1 MSNLNLNLNKELHK
15 ELKHIFKGA
24 YDKFADKCLAKD
36 RTDIEF
42 IASNYVHH
50 AAMEAFHC
58 PNEAE
63 KTPEFVLR
71 KLFDIG
77 AYTEQVY
84 DYGMDEEPCEFCL
97 LEKTYKH
104 ITSISIYDNNIPS
117 YFANPKVRDTVIRDI
132 LALLKEKNISI
143 GDDGRL
149 IDIFTVYHDVFMFG
163 AICSIDEWRSILR
176 ELQNKRPD

>member
-24 YDKFADKCLAKD
+24 YDKFTDKCLAKD
-36 RTDIEF
+36 RTDIVF

-149 IDIFTVYHDVFMFG
+149 IDIITVYHDVFMFG
-163 AICSIDEWRSILR
+163 AICSIDKWRSILR

>member
-24 YDKFADKCLAKD
+24 YDKFTDKCLAKD

>member
-15 ELKHIFKGA
+15 ELKRIFKGA
-24 YDKFADKCLAKD
+24 YDKFTDKCLAKD

>member
-24 YDKFADKCLAKD
+24 YDKFTDKCLAKD

-84 DYGMDEEPCEFCL
+84 DFGMDEEPCEFCL

-104 ITSISIYDNNIPS
+104 ITSISIYDNIPL
-117 YFANPKVRDTVIRDI
+117 YLANPNVRDTVIRDI

>member
-15 ELKHIFKGA
+15 ELKRIFKGA
-24 YDKFADKCLAKD
+24 YDKFTDKCLAKD
-36 RTDIEF
+36 RTDIVF

>member
-24 YDKFADKCLAKD
+24 YDKFTDKCLAKD

-84 DYGMDEEPCEFCL
+84 DYGIDEEPCEFCL

>member
-15 ELKHIFKGA
+15 ELKRIFKGA
-24 YDKFADKCLAKD
+24 YDKFTDKCLAKD
-36 RTDIEF
+36 RTDIAF

-84 DYGMDEEPCEFCL
+84 DYGIDEEPCEFCL

-149 IDIFTVYHDVFMFG
+149 IDVITVYHDVFMFG
-163 AICSIDEWRSILR
+163 AICSIDKWRSILR